1 MQKIVAI
8 TGCLL
13 VLLSLAGCA
22 GSSGRSKSTDY
33 KADLGVATDFDA
45 LDKTR
50 RILMSRFHY
59 EIVRE
64 EHSAGSFY
72 FETRWKER
80 PLFEDELELGVV
92 SARTRVI
99 ISTRPR
105 ARYGSGL
112 AQPNPIRMLGESQFI
127 LEGGGE
133 WVKIPITDAARKYMK
148 NIANEFKTEFKAV
161 GLRKF

>member
-1 MQKIVAI
+1 MKKMVAI

-13 VLLSLAGCA
+13 VLLVLTSCA
-22 GSSGRSKSTDY
+22 GSGGTKSKDY
-33 KADLGVATDFDA
+33 RADLGVATDFDA

-64 EHSAGSFY
+64 EHSSGSFY

-80 PLFEDELELGVV
+80 PLFEDERELGVI
-92 SARTRVI
+92 SARTRLI

-105 ARYGSGL
+105 ARYGSGM
-112 AQPNPIRMLGESQFI
+112 AQSNSIRMLGESQFI

-133 WVKIPITDAARKYMK
+133 WIKIPMTDAARNYMK
-148 NIANEFKTEFKAV
+148 TIANEFKTEFKAG